1 MTPPAGLNGSVPQK
15 QPRQCRRAGPGYGF
29 TLIELLVVIAI
40 IAILAGMLLPALSKA
55 KVKANAMKCSSN
67 ARQIGMAFLLYADDF
82 EQKFPDLYTKWWTG
96 SGVASG
102 GLWWWQTL
110 STNKYMVST
119 GTSNNIWRC
128 PAVRNQDIRE
138 VFGARWEGYGPVES
152 TIIRYAFNLSAS
164 APLHSRKITEIKRP
178 SQIWLMGDTGVP
190 YDVNKVPSSGYTTEI
205 VTFPPDPATHDWK
218 VYAPAKQPGCRHNAK
233 ASLVMVDGHC
243 ETWKYL
249 DLRYNK
255 NDVFAYNDL
264 FLQ

>member
-1 MTPPAGLNGSVPQK
+1 MKAPAAPDGSAAHARGPI
-15 QPRQCRRAGPGYGF
+15 PCRGVSDRGF

-40 IAILAGMLLPALSKA
+40 IAILASMLLPALSRA

-96 SGVASG
+96 SGVAADG
-102 GLWWWQTL
+102 FWWWQTL

-152 TIIRYAFNLSAS
+152 TIIRYAFNGSAA

-190 YDVNKVPSSGYTTEI
+190 YNLNKVPSSGYTTEI

-218 VYAPAKQPGCRHNAK
+218 IYVPAKQPGCRHDAK

-243 ETWKYL
+243 ETWKYQ